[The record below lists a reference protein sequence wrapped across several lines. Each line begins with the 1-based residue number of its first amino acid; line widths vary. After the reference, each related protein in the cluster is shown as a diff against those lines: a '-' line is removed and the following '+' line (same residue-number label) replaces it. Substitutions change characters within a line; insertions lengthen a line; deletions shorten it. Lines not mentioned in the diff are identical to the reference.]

1 MAIFQHSLFGP
12 WRERRRR
19 SRAERAERARR
30 AALCELND
38 HYLRDIGYQPRKS
51 AGDPWMEPQ

>member
-12 WRERRRR
+12 WRERRF
-19 SRAERAERARR
+19 RAERARR

-38 HYLRDIGYQPRKS
+38 HFLRDIGYQPRKS
-51 AGDPWMEPQ
+51 AGVPWMEPQ